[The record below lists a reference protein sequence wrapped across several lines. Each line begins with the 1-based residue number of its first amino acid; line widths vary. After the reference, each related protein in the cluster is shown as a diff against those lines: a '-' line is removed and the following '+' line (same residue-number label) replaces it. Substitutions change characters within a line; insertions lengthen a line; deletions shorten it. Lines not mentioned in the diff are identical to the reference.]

1 MDTDESAKSQD
12 FFENNN
18 TIKVKYTTT
27 RIKSR
32 NFLSN
37 IAYVG
42 INKKD
47 YYNRNFI
54 FDVHL
59 LLTKNINPF
68 YLDRKLADKTKHEM
82 IYILWRECMSIEFYK
97 FICEQKNVLC
107 LNGKNALQPKTL
119 QIKAE
124 FIEADVKSYTLL
136 QNNLSSYKIIFQYVY
151 SNVYPEIYCST
162 EKRSFD
168 LKSNFNIMFK
178 TYKDKMQIRSIGK
191 NPNNYENI
199 QKETNIYE
207 HKLVNID
214 VFNDSEE
221 ADIKERVEQRKN
233 KRKEVAEKNKLLKNK
248 RKAKENK
255 IKEKYMWERL
265 SKLNGEFKDIE
276 KTKKRSKKN
285 V

>member
-1 MDTDESAKSQD
+1 MTATLLAEDQQIKTATDNISEKTEIMDTDESAKSQD

-37 IAYVG
+37 IAY
-42 INKKD
+42 D
-47 YYNRNFI
+47 YSNINFI
-54 FDVHL
+54 FDVYL

-82 IYILWRECMSIEFYK
+82 IYILWRGCMSIEFYK
-97 FICEQKNVLC
+97 FICEQKNVLY
-107 LNGKNALQPKTL
+107 LNGKNALQPNTL

-168 LKSNFNIMFK
+168 LTSNFNIMFK
-178 TYKDKMQIRSIGK
+178 TYKDKMQIRSIG
-191 NPNNYENI
+191 
-199 QKETNIYE
+199 QKP
-207 HKLVNID
+207 
-214 VFNDSEE
+214 
-221 ADIKERVEQRKN
+221 Q
-233 KRKEVAEKNKLLKNK
+233 
-248 RKAKENK
+248 
-255 IKEKYMWERL
+255 
-265 SKLNGEFKDIE
+265 
-276 KTKKRSKKN
+276 
-285 V
+285 